1 MNIKD
6 QYEELLKEELVQ
18 RADEGCN
25 ILEILKVEELFDDP
39 EKSYNSL
46 PEPVVRPDFPFNEPE
61 RLEDIIAECDFDYS
75 LPKKEISFDSIL
87 GAWTGRCVGCALG
100 KPFERS
106 PFTGGKDGLNG
117 WKFIYEWY
125 SQAGKYPIVSYAPKS
140 SPAAEKYDIE
150 LEPGSSPSY
159 AENIKFMQSD
169 DDIRYMMIA
178 LIVLQKYGFDFTSAD
193 VGRVWLSNLPVDMTF
208 TAERQAYINASLLN
222 GFDNDDVFYI
232 SHHNN
237 PYREWI
243 GAQIRIDVYGY
254 AAAGDPKK
262 AATAAAKDALF
273 SHTKNGVYGAM
284 FFAAVI
290 AAAFAEK
297 DINRLIDIGL
307 SCIPRRC
314 RLRSEIEAARQFA
327 LGAADEKELAEKI
340 VSRCPDMSTVHTI
353 NNAAMCTAAL
363 VWGNG
368 DFEKSVTTAVLGGL
382 DTDCNG
388 ATVGSVAGALNGFAA
403 IPDRWKAPLND
414 TIYSSIAGFHPIKIS
429 DCAKLTEKLRTGS
442 AESGN

>member
-1 MNIKD
+1 MSNKN
-6 QYEELLKEELVQ
+6 QYEDLLREELVQ
-18 RADEGCN
+18 RADEGCDITD
-25 ILEILKVEELFDDP
+25 ILREKALSDDT
-39 EKSYNSL
+39 ESFYKAL
-46 PEPVVRPDFPFNEPE
+46 PEPVVHPDFPFNEPE
-61 RLEDIIAECDFDYS
+61 RLEDILAECDFDYV
-75 LPKKEISFDSIL
+75 LPKKEISFDSIS
-87 GAWTGRCVGCALG
+87 GAWTGRCAGCALG
-100 KPFERS
+100 KPFECF
-106 PFTGGKDGLNG
+106 PFTGGKDGLHG
-117 WKFIYEWY
+117 WRFIYEWY
-125 SQAGKYPIVSYAPKS
+125 SQAGKYPIRSYAPKN

-150 LEPGSSPSY
+150 LEPGSSPSF

-169 DDIRYMMIA
+169 DDIRYMMLA
-178 LIVLQKYGFDFTSAD
+178 LLVLQKHGFDFTPAD
-193 VGRVWLSNLPVDMTF
+193 VGRVWLSNLPIDMTF
-208 TAERQAYINASLLN
+208 TAERQAYINASLLD
-222 GFDNDDVFYI
+222 GFDDGDIFYI

-262 AATAAAKDALF
+262 AAIAAAKDALF

-290 AAAFAEK
+290 AAAFVEK

-307 SCIPRRC
+307 SCIPRKC
-314 RLRSEIEAARQFA
+314 RLRGEIEAAREIA
-327 LGAADEKELAEKI
+327 LGAADEKELAEKV
-340 VSRCPDMSTVHTI
+340 VSRYPAMSTVHTI
-353 NNAAMCTAAL
+353 NNAALCTAAL

-388 ATVGSVAGALNGFAA
+388 ATVGSVAGAINGFDA

-414 TIYSSIAGFHPIKIS
+414 TVYSSIAGFHPIKIS
-429 DCAKLTEKLRTGS
+429 DCAKLTEKLRTGHV
-442 AESGN
+442 ND